1 VFVRVFNCNARA
13 QYRFE
18 LEDPVDD
25 FEPLEQNDDIGK
37 VKLLCSVEKTSAA
50 EVNEEDSEPLASGW
64 EAKVTPEGRILYVN
78 NEKQQTQW
86 SHPGLDD
93 VELPEGW
100 EKSVDDQGRA
110 YYINTKSGKTGQGSV
125 TAKETRA
132 GSSMHTSEREK
143 APATKSLSFLGSWFA
158 GKNKT
163 KINNI
168 QAGSKS
174 IGNNIDVS
182 LEEAPQRAHA
192 QFFFYFL
199 VNLLFE

>member
-1 VFVRVFNCNARA
+1 M
-13 QYRFE
+13 
-18 LEDPVDD
+18 
-25 FEPLEQNDDIGK
+25 
-37 VKLLCSVEKTSAA
+37 
-50 EVNEEDSEPLASGW
+50 
-64 EAKVTPEGRILYVN
+64 TPEGRILYVN

-132 GSSMHTSEREK
+132 GSSMHTSKQEK

-158 GKNKT
+158 AKKYRVQEHS
-163 KINNI
+163 IH
-168 QAGSKS
+168 ARSKC

-192 QFFFYFL
+192 HFFCNYYNCMCKFIILMTL
-199 VNLLFE
+199 V